1 MKKKAK
7 NIIDTTVNGIYTPE
21 ETNNKTAIKIPE
33 IGVTILVS
41 NNKLKDKTPQE
52 YKEEYINRYKN
63 RNILW

>member
-52 YKEEYINRYKN
+52 YKEEYINHYKN

>member
-1 MKKKAK
+1 MKKKSK

-21 ETNNKTAIKIPE
+21 ETKNKTVIKIPE

-52 YKEEYINRYKN
+52 YIEEYINRY
-63 RNILW
+63 RNIL